1 MEVDSF
7 TDREILQTYRGLI
20 RIYPKERLSI

>member
-1 MEVDSF
+1 MAVDSF
-7 TDREILQTYRGLI
+7 TDRETLQTYRWLI

>member
-1 MEVDSF
+1 MAVNSF
-7 TDREILQTYRGLI
+7 TDRETLQTYRRLI